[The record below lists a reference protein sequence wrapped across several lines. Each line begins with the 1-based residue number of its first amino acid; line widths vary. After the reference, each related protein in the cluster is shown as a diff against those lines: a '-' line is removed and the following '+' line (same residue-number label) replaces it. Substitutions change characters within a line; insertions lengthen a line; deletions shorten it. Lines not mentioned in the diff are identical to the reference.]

1 MSKYLTSGELKMKL
15 LVMLLLY
22 VMGEILVGMC
32 QALQLLGWIEQKKIL
47 PNLSKLYL
55 NISQG
60 KYKDEE
66 QLG

>member
-1 MSKYLTSGELKMKL
+1 
-15 LVMLLLY
+15 
-22 VMGEILVGMC
+22 MGEILVGMC
-32 QALQLLGWIEQKKIL
+32 QALQLLGWIEQTKIL